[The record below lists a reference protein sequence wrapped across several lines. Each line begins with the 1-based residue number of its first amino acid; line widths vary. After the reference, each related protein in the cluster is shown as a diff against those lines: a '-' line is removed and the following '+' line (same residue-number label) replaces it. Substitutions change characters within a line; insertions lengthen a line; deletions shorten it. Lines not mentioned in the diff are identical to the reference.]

1 MREDNHEIQTPK
13 KEHLP
18 LPSTRK
24 AKQMNAASKKLHH
37 QQQKSVKKNLSSVLN
52 SVTEEDVGLNLPEK
66 EATEKFPSISD
77 SVDADQSTVE
87 IGKPSLT
94 SDQTIIP
101 DKSVVLEHPEE
112 SVEIATISEAF
123 VFGRDRSNESIES
136 YIVSLDHFA
145 SPTSVTPLPCDSPA
159 LSSITTVETTPF
171 SSSIT
176 AEASPVH
183 VSSGDGSTTQDQTD
197 SFKLEFL
204 VKHLRESMFEVLHS
218 ADIDPQYKKL
228 LDSLVKMVIEEFFS
242 LHEERD
248 MVIHLFSRRI
258 KITMLSFVLCII
270 AVSSG
275 FFLLSDGSSY
285 NGPSPT

>member
-1 MREDNHEIQTPK
+1 MREDNHEIQTSK

-18 LPSTRK
+18 LPSNRK
-24 AKQMNAASKKLHH
+24 AKQMNAASKKLHN

-66 EATEKFPSISD
+66 EAIEKFSISD

-101 DKSVVLEHPEE
+101 DKSVVLEHPED

-145 SPTSVTPLPCDSPA
+145 SPTSVTPLSCDSPA

-258 KITMLSFVLCII
+258 KIMMLCII

>member
-1 MREDNHEIQTPK
+1 MDLQN
-13 KEHLP
+13 
-18 LPSTRK
+18 
-24 AKQMNAASKKLHH
+24 KLNQHWL
-37 QQQKSVKKNLSSVLN
+37 VITVCYALS
-52 SVTEEDVGLNLPEK
+52 
-66 EATEKFPSISD
+66 FCY
-77 SVDADQSTVE
+77 
-87 IGKPSLT
+87 
-94 SDQTIIP
+94 
-101 DKSVVLEHPEE
+101 
-112 SVEIATISEAF
+112 TISICTNLDLF
-123 VFGRDRSNESIES
+123 SMFQS

-145 SPTSVTPLPCDSPA
+145 SPTSVTPLSCDSPA

-258 KITMLSFVLCII
+258 KIMMLCII